1 MKLTGKTI
9 VITGSNRGIGKEL
22 LLAALKENPEK
33 IYATARDTSKIET
46 NDPRVHK
53 INLDLND
60 PESIKKMS
68 TFQNIDV
75 LINNA
80 GALAYDNIS
89 FDKDLNMSTN
99 YYGTLALTDTL
110 IPNMNNGG
118 IIANVCSILALTPM
132 AFTKKY
138 SASKAALHS
147 ATQSYRMQL
156 KKENI
161 HVLGIYPATID
172 TDMAKDFGDMQKAD
186 PITTAQNILKGIE
199 EGIEYIFPDNGSN
212 YVGNEFMKNPASLEK
227 MFAQ

>member
-22 LLAALKENPEK
+22 VLAALKENPEK
-33 IYATARDTSKIET
+33 IYATARDINTIEI

-53 INLDLND
+53 ISLDLND
-60 PESIKKMS
+60 LESIKKMALV
-68 TFQNIDV
+68 QNIDV
-75 LINNA
+75 LMNNA
-80 GALAYDNIS
+80 GVLAYDNIS

-99 YYGTLALTDTL
+99 YYGTLALTDVL
-110 IPNMNNGG
+110 IPNINKDG
-118 IIANVCSILALTPM
+118 IIANICSILALTPM

-147 ATQSYRMQL
+147 ATISYRMIL

-172 TDMAKDFGDMQKAD
+172 TDMSKDFGNMQKAD
-186 PITTAQNILKGIE
+186 PITTAQNIIKGIE
-199 EGIEYIFPDNGSN
+199 AGTEYIFPDSGSH
-212 YVGNEFMKNPASLEK
+212 YVGSEFMKNPSSIEK
-227 MFAQ
+227 MFTQ